1 MTGAAKD
8 IQLVKWVFD
17 VLVNRSDANGRFNRN
32 EWQLV
37 GAYRLNVSA
46 RTIWAWIASGRLRA
60 IKLGP
65 RTTRIPVAA
74 LEAFLA
80 DAQDA

>member
-1 MTGAAKD
+1 MSRTSPTSSETALTVHQVAD
-8 IQLVKWVFD
+8 Q
-17 VLVNRSDANGRFNRN
+17 
-32 EWQLV
+32 
-37 GAYRLNVSA
+37 LNVSA

-65 RTTRIPVAA
+65 RTTRIPSAA